1 MIYLITMKT
10 YLHLKK
16 FFCKDFVILI
26 LQEIQA
32 LITAQYLVTIEANPL
47 PPLPPGAHTSL

>member
-10 YLHLKK
+10 YLHFKK

-26 LQEIQA
+26 LQEIQT
-32 LITAQYLVTIEANPL
+32 LITAQYLVTIEANP
-47 PPLPPGAHTSL
+47 PPPRAHTNR